1 MSKGYKTGV
10 WSGIPNY
17 ECEECDFSNPDEAR
31 VKKHVFDRHRRV
43 RQRPSLI
50 LGPDGKTLI
59 RAEPKAEEVSD
70 E

>member
-1 MSKGYKTGV
+1 MSKGYRTGV

-17 ECEECDFSNPDEAR
+17 ECEKCDFSNPDEALVR
-31 VKKHVFDRHRRV
+31 KHVFNRHRV

-50 LGPDGKTLI
+50 LGPDGKTLM
-59 RAEPKAEEVSD
+59 RPEPKAEEVSD